1 MPFVIFMKILFFET
15 NPDEE
20 AYWSK
25 NLKEKDVKFFET
37 NIGSSDLKKED
48 FEADILCIRAR
59 IGDNITKEVLDRFK
73 NLKLIITRTT
83 GFDHIDLLECQKRN
97 IVVCNIP
104 SYGENTVA
112 EHTFALILSLS
123 RNVHKSY
130 LRSQRDDFSIQG
142 LCGFDLREK
151 TLGVVGVGQIGKHVV
166 KIAKGFGMNVIAFDN
181 NQDHILAEVLNFN
194 YIQDLDELYSK
205 ADIISLH
212 LPLSQSTQ
220 HFVNKESF
228 SKMKPGAILV
238 NTARGG
244 LVDTDAL
251 YEALQSGKL
260 AGAGL
265 DVIEG
270 EEAINEE
277 KELLFSSKNVE
288 KLRNLFKSKAIF
300 KMDNVV
306 FTPHNAFNSKEALE
320 RILDMTTEIIESFIE
335 GKTIN
340 QVK

>member
-1 MPFVIFMKILFFET
+1 MKILFFNT

-20 AYWSK
+20 AYWK
-25 NLKEKDVKFFET
+25 ANLKEKDAKFFPE
-37 NIGSSDLKKED
+37 NIAASELSQDDYQAE
-48 FEADILCIRAR
+48 ILCIRNR
-59 IGDNITKEVLDRFK
+59 MGDLIDKETLEKFK
-73 NLKLIITRTT
+73 NLKLIVTRTT
-83 GFDHIDLLECQKRN
+83 GFDHIELEECRKKG
-97 IVVCNIP
+97 IMVSNIP

-112 EHTFALILSLS
+112 EHTFALMLSLS

-130 LRSQRDDFSIQG
+130 LRSQRDDFSIDG

-181 NQDHILAEVLNFN
+181 NQDHILSEVLNFKYVPN
-194 YIQDLDELYSK
+194 LDELFEKS
-205 ADIISLH
+205 DIVSLH
-212 LPLSQSTQ
+212 LPYSESTN
-220 HFVNKESF
+220 HLINKESF
-228 SKMKPGAILV
+228 SKMKPGAILI

-251 YEALQSGKL
+251 YEALKNGKL
-260 AGAGL
+260 SGAGL

-270 EEAINEE
+270 EEMITEE

-288 KLRNLFKSKAIF
+288 KLRGLFKSKAIF

-306 FTPHNAFNSKEALE
+306 FTPHNAFNSKEAIE
-320 RILDMTTEIIESFIE
+320 RILNTTVQNIESFIE
-335 GKTIN
+335 GKPIN
-340 QVK
+340 LVK

>member
-1 MPFVIFMKILFFET
+1 MKILFF
-15 NPDEE
+15 NANRDEE
-20 AYWSK
+20 AYWTK
-25 NLKEKDVKFFET
+25 NLREKDVKFYEE
-37 NIGSSDLKKED
+37 NIPSSNLNQED
-48 FEADILCIRAR
+48 YKAEIICIRNR
-59 IGDNITKEVLDRFK
+59 MGDLIDAETLDKFK
-73 NLKLIITRTT
+73 NLKLIVTRTT
-83 GFDHIDLLECQKRN
+83 GFDHIDMDECKKRG
-97 IVVCNIP
+97 IQVSNIP

-112 EHTFALILSLS
+112 EHTFSLILSLS

-151 TLGVVGVGQIGKHVV
+151 TIGVVGVGQIGKHVV

-181 NQDHILAEVLNFN
+181 NQDNILAEVLNFK
-194 YIQDLDELYSK
+194 YVQDLNELLEKS
-205 ADIISLH
+205 DIVTLH
-212 LPLSQSTQ
+212 LPYGKST
-220 HFVNKESF
+220 HHLINKENF
-228 SKMKPGAILV
+228 SRMKKGAILI

-260 AGAGL
+260 SGAGL

-270 EEAINEE
+270 EEVISEE

-306 FTPHNAFNSKEALE
+306 FTPHNAFNSKEAIE
-320 RILDMTTEIIESFIE
+320 RIMNTTTQNIESFLD
-335 GKTIN
+335 GKPIN
-340 QVK
+340 IIA